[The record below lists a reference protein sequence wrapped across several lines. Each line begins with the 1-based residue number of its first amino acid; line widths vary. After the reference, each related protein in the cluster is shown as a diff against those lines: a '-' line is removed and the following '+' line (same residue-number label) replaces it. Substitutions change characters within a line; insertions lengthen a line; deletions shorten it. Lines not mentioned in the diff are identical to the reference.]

1 MLILEILNNWVILN
15 YMDSR
20 LETSYLIY
28 HLHFFFNLEEL
39 PEVNKI
45 HGKVTNQLSHIAKIF
60 PLLLRPAGP
69 LPKPMFML
77 EFSEDVIQKI
87 IFFFKEYQES
97 YSIFI
102 HPELD
107 DELLA
112 HTYHSIWLGKQI
124 QLRLEYLT

>member
-1 MLILEILNNWVILN
+1 MN
-15 YMDSR
+15 SR
-20 LETSYLIY
+20 LKTSNLIY
-28 HLHFFFNLEEL
+28 HLHFFFNLEKC

-45 HGKVTNQLSHIAKIF
+45 HEKVTNQLSHIAKIF

-77 EFSEDVIQKI
+77 EFSEEFKEEI
-87 IFFFKEYQES
+87 IFFFKEYQECF
-97 YSIFI
+97 SIFI

-112 HTYHSIWLGKQI
+112 HTDHSIWIGEKI
-124 QLRLEYLT
+124 PLRLEYLT